1 MPYSKGSNTTY
12 TWTVDI
18 LILMCLI
25 LLNGAFAMSELAMVS
40 SRKVRLQQWAE
51 EGNRGAK
58 TALELGEHPTRF
70 LSTIQIGI
78 TLISITSGVYAEAS
92 IVQHVQAWLAP
103 IPLLTAISR
112 PLSAALVIF
121 FVTALSL
128 ILGELVPKRLAMHN
142 PELVAATMARPLRF
156 LSYLTA
162 PLVRVLSVITDG
174 LLKLLGAKPSQEPS
188 ITEEEIR
195 VLMEQGA
202 DEGVFDRAEQELVEN
217 IFRLDDRKVASIMTP
232 RKDIVSIDIEDPQ
245 AENFKLLQGCSYS
258 RFPVCKGGMEHII
271 GILESKRM
279 LDSVMSGRAID
290 FGADIAPTLYVPA
303 SVSLMQLLEQ
313 FKMARTHI
321 ALVVDEYGELEGLV
335 TMNDVL
341 EAIVGDLPATG
352 QEDTSIVQRDD
363 NSWLMDGT
371 VTLDEFKEY
380 FDIDHEEQLP
390 GEESGNIHTLGG
402 IMMYQLGRV
411 PVVADRFDWNGYN
424 FEVMDMDKTRVDKIM
439 VIRRPP
445 DPIPSSA
452 HHGK

>member
-1 MPYSKGSNTTY
+1 M
-12 TWTVDI
+12 DI
-18 LILMCLI
+18 LILLFLV
-25 LLNGAFAMSELAMVS
+25 LLNAVFAMSELALVS

-51 EGNRGAK
+51 EGNRGAQS
-58 TALELGEHPTRF
+58 ALDLVEDPTRF

-92 IVQHVQAWLAP
+92 IARHLHEWLQPYPLIAP
-103 IPLLTAISR
+103 ISKA
-112 PLSAALVIF
+112 LSDALVIF
-121 FVTALSL
+121 FVTMLSL

-142 PELVAATMARPLRF
+142 PEMIASAIARPMGL
-156 LSYLTA
+156 LSRLTA
-162 PLVRVLSVITDG
+162 PLVRILSLITDW
-174 LLKLLGAKPSQEPS
+174 LLKLLGARQSHEPS

-232 RKDIVSIDIEDPQ
+232 RKDIVSIDVEDTQ
-245 AENFKLLQGCSYS
+245 AENFQLLQQSPYS
-258 RFPVCKGGMEHII
+258 RFPVCRGGMEHII

-279 LDSVMSGRAID
+279 LDRMLGGATVD
-290 FGADIAPTLYVPA
+290 FLADIRLPLYVPA

-352 QEDTSIVQRDD
+352 QEDDSIVQRDEH
-363 NSWLMDGT
+363 SWLVDGT
-371 VTLDEFKEY
+371 VTLDEFKEF
-380 FDIDHEEQLP
+380 FDIDHDEQLP
-390 GEESGNIHTLGG
+390 GEETGNIHTLGG
-402 IMMYQLGRV
+402 IMMFQLGRV
-411 PVVADRFDWNGYN
+411 PLVADRIDWLEYS
-424 FEVMDMDKTRVDKIM
+424 FEVVDMDKTRVDKIM
-439 VIRRPP
+439 VARKPS
-445 DPIPSSA
+445 DPARQDS
-452 HHGK
+452 

>member
-1 MPYSKGSNTTY
+1 MF
-12 TWTVDI
+12 
-18 LILMCLI
+18 LI
-25 LLNGAFAMSELAMVS
+25 LLNGGFAMSELAMVS

-51 EGNRGAK
+51 DGNKGAA
-58 TALELGEHPTRF
+58 TALELSENPTRF

-78 TLISITSGVYAEAS
+78 TLISINSGVYAEAS
-92 IVQHVQAWLAP
+92 IASHVQSWLAP
-103 IPLLTAISR
+103 FTMVAAISK
-112 PLSAALVIF
+112 PLADALVIF
-121 FVTALSL
+121 FVTAMSL

-142 PELVAATMARPLRF
+142 PELVAASLARPLKF
-156 LSYLTA
+156 LSRLTA
-162 PLVRVLSVITDG
+162 PLVRILTLITDF
-174 LLKLLGAKPSQEPS
+174 LLRLLGAKQSQEPS

-202 DEGVFDRAEQELVEN
+202 DEGIFDRAEQELVEN

-232 RKDIVSIDIEDPQ
+232 RKDIVSIDIEDSES
-245 AENFKLLQGCSYS
+245 ENFHLLQDCPYS

-279 LDSVMSGRAID
+279 LDRVLSGKNID
-290 FGADIAPTLYVPA
+290 FSADIIPSLYIPA

-313 FKMARTHI
+313 FKIARIHI

-352 QEDTSIVQRDD
+352 QEDDSIVQRDES
-363 NSWLMDGT
+363 SWLMDGT

-380 FDIDHEEQLP
+380 FDIDHEERLP
-390 GEESGNIHTLGG
+390 GEETGNIHTLGG
-402 IMMYQLGRV
+402 IMMFQLGRV
-411 PVVADRFDWNGYN
+411 PVVTDRFDWFGFG

-439 VIRRPP
+439 VIRHPN
-445 DPIPSSA
+445 DPSEQDS
-452 HHGK
+452 

>member
-1 MPYSKGSNTTY
+1 
-12 TWTVDI
+12 
-18 LILMCLI
+18 LLCLV
-25 LLNGAFAMSELAMVS
+25 LLNAVFAMSELALVS

-51 EGNRGAK
+51 EGNRGAQS
-58 TALELGEHPTRF
+58 AIELVEDPTRF

-78 TLISITSGVYAEAS
+78 TFISITSGVYAEAS
-92 IVQHVQAWLAP
+92 IARHLHEWLLPFPLIAP
-103 IPLLTAISR
+103 ISKS
-112 PLSAALVIF
+112 LSDALVIF

-142 PELVAATMARPLRF
+142 PELVACAVARPMSL
-156 LSYLTA
+156 LSRISA
-162 PLVRVLSVITDG
+162 PLVRVLSLITEW
-174 LLKLLGAKPSQEPS
+174 LLKLMGARKSQEPS

-232 RKDIVSIDIEDPQ
+232 RKDIISIDVEDSQ
-245 AENFKLLQGCSYS
+245 EENFLLLQQNPYS
-258 RFPVCKGGMEHII
+258 RFPVCRSGMEHII

-279 LDSVMSGRAID
+279 LDRLLNGDKVD
-290 FGADIAPTLYVPA
+290 FLADIRPPLYVPA

-352 QEDTSIVQRDD
+352 QEDDSIVQRDE

-371 VTLDEFKEY
+371 VTLDEFKEF
-380 FDIDHEEQLP
+380 FDIDHEEALP
-390 GEESGNIHTLGG
+390 GEETGNIHTLGG
-402 IMMYQLGRV
+402 IMMFQLGRV
-411 PVVADRFDWNGYN
+411 PQIADRIGWQVFN
-424 FEVMDMDKTRVDKIM
+424 FEVVDMDKTRVDKIM
-439 VIRRPP
+439 VTRTPA
-445 DPIPSSA
+445 DPAKQDS
-452 HHGK
+452 

>member
-1 MPYSKGSNTTY
+1 MA
-12 TWTVDI
+12 VDI
-18 LILMCLI
+18 LFLLLLI
-25 LLNGAFAMSELAMVS
+25 LLNGLFAMSELGLVS

-51 EGNRGAK
+51 EGNKGAQA
-58 TALELGEHPTRF
+58 ALKLTEDPTRF

-92 IVQHVQAWLAP
+92 ISRHVEAWLMDIAILAP
-103 IPLLTAISR
+103 VSK
-112 PLSAALVIF
+112 PLSYAFVIVM
-121 FVTALSL
+121 VTFMSL

-142 PELVAATMARPLRF
+142 PELVAAAMARPLAV
-156 LSYLTA
+156 LSRITA
-162 PLVRVLSVITDG
+162 PLVRFLSVITES
-174 LLKLLGAKPSQEPS
+174 LLRLIGAKKSQEPS

-232 RKDIVSIDIEDPQ
+232 RKDIISIDIEDTQ
-245 AENFKLLQGCSYS
+245 SENFQLLQACSYS

-279 LDSVMSGRAID
+279 LDRALAGKQVD
-290 FGADIAPTLYVPA
+290 FCVDLTPPLYIPA

-352 QEDTSIVQRDD
+352 QEDDSIVQRDE

-371 VTLDEFKEY
+371 VTLDEFKEF
-380 FDIDHEEQLP
+380 FDIEHDEMFP
-390 GEESGNIHTLGG
+390 GEETGNIHTLGG

-411 PVVADRFDWNGYN
+411 PVVADRFVWAVYS
-424 FEVMDMDKTRVDKIM
+424 FEVMDMDKTRVDKLM
-439 VIRRPP
+439 VTRSP
-445 DPIPSSA
+445 A
-452 HHGK
+452 GE

>member
-1 MPYSKGSNTTY
+1 M
-12 TWTVDI
+12 DI
-18 LILMCLI
+18 LILLFLV
-25 LLNGAFAMSELAMVS
+25 LLNAVFAMSELALVS

-51 EGNRGAK
+51 EGNRGAQS
-58 TALELGEHPTRF
+58 ALDLVEDPTRF

-92 IVQHVQAWLAP
+92 IARHLHEWLQPYPLIAP
-103 IPLLTAISR
+103 ISKA
-112 PLSAALVIF
+112 LSDALVIF
-121 FVTALSL
+121 FVTMLSL

-142 PELVAATMARPLRF
+142 PEMIASAVARPMGL
-156 LSYLTA
+156 LSRLTA
-162 PLVRVLSVITDG
+162 PLVRILSLITDW
-174 LLKLLGAKPSQEPS
+174 LLKLLGARQSHEPS

-232 RKDIVSIDIEDPQ
+232 RKDIVSIDVEDTQ
-245 AENFKLLQGCSYS
+245 AENFQLLQQSPYS
-258 RFPVCKGGMEHII
+258 RFPVCRGGMEHII

-279 LDSVMSGRAID
+279 LDRMLGGATVD
-290 FGADIAPTLYVPA
+290 FLADIRLPLYVPA

-352 QEDTSIVQRDD
+352 QEDDSIVQRDEH
-363 NSWLMDGT
+363 SWLVDGT
-371 VTLDEFKEY
+371 VTLDEFKEF
-380 FDIDHEEQLP
+380 FDIDHDELLP
-390 GEESGNIHTLGG
+390 GEETGNIHTLGG
-402 IMMYQLGRV
+402 IMMFQLGRV
-411 PVVADRFDWNGYN
+411 PLVADRIDWLEYS
-424 FEVMDMDKTRVDKIM
+424 FEVVDMDKTRVDKIM
-439 VIRRPP
+439 VARKPS
-445 DPIPSSA
+445 DPARQDS
-452 HHGK
+452 